1 MKPYPFSQDEIR
13 SITTQASQKAAAALA
28 DMLNTQVEVSLGE
41 FQWISYQQM
50 RSILEQ
56 DIFDGVMVQLG
67 FSGDAE
73 GVSYFFVPRDQLRS
87 LLEPILAQDQSL
99 RTTSD
104 YETVILVEIGNV
116 ILNIGVGT
124 ILNLIVSRVEFKI
137 PQVIYQLQQAWEP
150 GPAGEPRREE
160 KEEWL
165 FVSSQLSTGD
175 KKVRAY
181 ILVLIRSANPGK
193 PIS

>member
-1 MKPYPFSQDEIR
+1 
-13 SITTQASQKAAAALA
+13 
-28 DMLNTQVEVSLGE
+28 
-41 FQWISYQQM
+41 
-50 RSILEQ
+50 
-56 DIFDGVMVQLG
+56 MVQLG

-73 GVSYFFVPRDQLRS
+73 GVSIFFVPRDQLCS

-137 PQVIYQLQQAWEP
+137 PQVIYQLQQVWEP
-150 GPAGEPRREE
+150 GPSGEPRREE
-160 KEEWL
+160 KEDWL

-175 KKVRAY
+175 MKVKAY
-181 ILVLIRSANPGK
+181 ILVLIRSANPDR
-193 PIS
+193 PLS